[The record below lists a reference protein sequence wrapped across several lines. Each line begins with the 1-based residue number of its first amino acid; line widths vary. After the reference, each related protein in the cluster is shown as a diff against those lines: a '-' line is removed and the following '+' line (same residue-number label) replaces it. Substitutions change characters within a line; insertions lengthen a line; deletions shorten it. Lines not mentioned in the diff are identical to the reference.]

1 MAAIAR
7 TFVTVK
13 TSIALGEADGPKISN
28 WRDPR
33 IMVLLLMVAAI
44 TVAADPILVLGPA
57 LTRSFGDSA
66 KWSGVFI
73 AALSAGNVAGS
84 LRPSRQHASIR
95 RAASALCVLSVAMM
109 IFVLAPVFWLS
120 VAAALVAGMACLH
133 AGATLKA
140 LLRLTFGK
148 RLVRNIAFERAS

>member
-1 MAAIAR
+1 
-7 TFVTVK
+7 VTVPTLVPQGQVK
-13 TSIALGEADGPKISN
+13 RALAMDSVSYN
-28 WRDPR
+28 
-33 IMVLLLMVAAI
+33 
-44 TVAADPILVLGPA
+44 LGRALAPA
-57 LTRSFGDSA
+57 F
-66 KWSGVFI
+66 GVFV
-73 AALSAGNVAGS
+73 LVT
-84 LRPSRQHASIR
+84 SIR

-140 LLRLTFGK
+140 LLRPTFGK